1 MLKFTTELSQAQLE
15 AELRNLGFRTARELY
30 KQYGEGFQLDES
42 NITDKELAVI

>member
-15 AELRNLGFRTARELY
+15 VELRKLGFLINRELY
-30 KQYGEGFQLDES
+30 KQYGEGFRLDES